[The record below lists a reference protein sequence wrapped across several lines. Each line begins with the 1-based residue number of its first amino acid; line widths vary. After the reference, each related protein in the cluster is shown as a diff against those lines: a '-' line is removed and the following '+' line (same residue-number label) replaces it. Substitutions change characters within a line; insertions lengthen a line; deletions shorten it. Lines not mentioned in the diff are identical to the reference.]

1 MNKIKIIFEYLLSF
15 IFSITL
21 TILVILA
28 VYKYTIGDKEYLYQ
42 VVKDNNYYEKIYDEI
57 YNEMES
63 SLLSSGFTNEII
75 ENIYTKEEVINDINF
90 FIENLYSGNKTTLD
104 KTNIKNII
112 LKRANE
118 YLVSNNFEIIN
129 QKDLNLFI
137 NDLVN
142 IYVDEICLYGFIDN
156 YTGQFYKINVLLN
169 KVIVIM
175 AILNV
180 ILLLIMI
187 VGKNKFIPSSLIAS
201 GFIILFIELFIFEKI
216 DIESILIITENFSF
230 LIQDILFNLKKIFH
244 ISGILFIFI
253 GIIFSFLKSV
263 NQKRKKQFEY

>member
-90 FIENLYSGNKTTLD
+90 FIKNLYSGNKTTLD

-137 NDLVN
+137 ND
-142 IYVDEICLYGFIDN
+142 
-156 YTGQFYKINVLLN
+156 
-169 KVIVIM
+169 
-175 AILNV
+175 
-180 ILLLIMI
+180 
-187 VGKNKFIPSSLIAS
+187 S
-201 GFIILFIELFIFEKI
+201 
-216 DIESILIITENFSF
+216 
-230 LIQDILFNLKKIFH
+230 
-244 ISGILFIFI
+244 
-253 GIIFSFLKSV
+253 
-263 NQKRKKQFEY
+263 